1 MTRKTKG
8 CLISIF
14 ILLGICVISGVI
26 GEKCNKE
33 ENEIKVYKS
42 EAKDNKIETEP
53 KTISEPSSKPE
64 VKKKSYDDD
73 EITVY
78 ITKTGSKYHLTGCQY
93 LRKSCIPINLAQAKA
108 RGYTPCKVCKP
119 PK

>member
-14 ILLGICVISGVI
+14 ILLGICVVSGVI
-26 GEKCNKE
+26 GEKCDKE
-33 ENEIKVYKS
+33 ENEMEVYKS

-53 KTISEPSSKPE
+53 EETSEPSSTPE
-64 VKKKSYDDD
+64 TKKKSYNED

-78 ITKTGSKYHLTGCQY
+78 ITKTGSKYHRAGCQY
-93 LRKSCIPINLAQAKA
+93 LRQSCIPITLAQAKA